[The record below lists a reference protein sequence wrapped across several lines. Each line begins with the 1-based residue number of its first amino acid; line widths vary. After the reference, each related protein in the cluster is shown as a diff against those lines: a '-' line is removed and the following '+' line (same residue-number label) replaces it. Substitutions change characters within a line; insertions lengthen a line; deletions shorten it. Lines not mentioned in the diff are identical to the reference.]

1 MQGESEEDM
10 TNRYWFTNEDGEN
23 ILDDFCG
30 TEKDAIRYAE
40 EQASASEQTIYINC
54 GEDIVGVAYA

>member
-1 MQGESEEDM
+1 M

-40 EQASASEQTIYINC
+40 EQASVLEQTIYINC
-54 GEDIVGVAYA
+54 GEDIVDVAYT